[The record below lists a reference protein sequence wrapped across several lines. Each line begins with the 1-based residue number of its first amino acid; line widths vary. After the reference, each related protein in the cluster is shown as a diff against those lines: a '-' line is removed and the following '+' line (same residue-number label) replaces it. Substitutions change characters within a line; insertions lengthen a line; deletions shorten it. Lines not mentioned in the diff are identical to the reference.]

1 MALVLQESHDY
12 IGIITFN
19 NYDRRNA
26 LSKAFITDILAA
38 LKNLLFEEIRV
49 IIIRAQ
55 PGAKVWSAGHDINE
69 LERPGRDP
77 LGYYDPL
84 EQVIRAIQTCPV
96 PVMAMIEG
104 GVWGGA
110 CELAFVCD
118 ILIGAPNTSFTITP
132 AKIGIPYNPSGILHL
147 INLCGLGAAKEM
159 FFTAQPV
166 SAERAL
172 QLGILNHVVPP
183 EELETFTYD
192 LARKI
197 TQNSPLSVSVMK
209 EQLHILSNALPI
221 SAETFERIQGL
232 RRLVWDSEDYV
243 EGKQAF
249 LEKRPAV
256 FQGK

>member
-1 MALVLQESHDY
+1 MALVLQESSEK
-12 IGIITFN
+12 IGTITFD
-19 NYDRRNA
+19 NYERRNA
-26 LSKAFITDILAA
+26 LSRAFITDILAA
-38 LKNLLFEEIRV
+38 IKNLLFQETRV

-55 PGAKVWSAGHDINE
+55 AGAKVWSAGHDISE

-84 EQVIRAIQTCPV
+84 EQVIRAIQACPV
-96 PVMAMIEG
+96 PVLAMIEG
-104 GVWGGA
+104 SVWGGA

-118 ILIGAPNTSFTITP
+118 ILIGSPNAAFTITP

-166 SAERAL
+166 PAERAL
-172 QLGILNHVVPP
+172 QLGILNHVVPTA
-183 EELETFTYD
+183 ELESFTYD

-209 EQLHILSNALPI
+209 EQLHILSNALPV

-232 RRLVWDSEDYV
+232 RRLVWDSEDYI

-249 LEKRPAV
+249 LEKRPPV
-256 FQGK
+256 FKGK

>member
-1 MALVLQESHDY
+1 MALVLQESQDK
-12 IGIITFN
+12 IGIITFD
-19 NYDRRNA
+19 NYERRNA
-26 LSKAFITDILAA
+26 LSKAFINDILAA
-38 LKNLLFEEIRV
+38 LKSLLFDEIRV
-49 IIIRAQ
+49 VIIRAHA
-55 PGAKVWSAGHDINE
+55 GAKVWSAGHDITE

-84 EQVIRAIQTCPV
+84 EQVIRAIQACPV
-96 PVMAMIEG
+96 PVIAMMEG

-110 CELAFVCD
+110 CEMAFICD
-118 ILIGAPNTSFTITP
+118 ILIGTPNASFTITP

-172 QLGILNHVVPP
+172 QLGILNHVVPAG
-183 EELETFTYD
+183 ELESFTFD

-197 TQNSPLSVSVMK
+197 TQNSPLSISVMK

-232 RRLVWDSEDYV
+232 RRLVWDSEDYI

-249 LEKRPAV
+249 LEKRTPV
-256 FQGK
+256 FKGK

>member
-1 MALVLQESHDY
+1 MPYVLYEVQDQ
-12 IGIITFN
+12 IGTITFN
-19 NYDRRNA
+19 YYEKRNA
-26 LSKAFITDILAA
+26 LSRAFIAELIAA
-38 LKNLLFEEIRV
+38 LNSLLLENIRV
-49 IIIRAQ
+49 LVIRAH
-55 PGAKVWSAGHDINE
+55 PGAKVWSAGHDVTE

-84 EQVIRAIQTCPV
+84 EHAIRAIQTCPV
-96 PVMAMIEG
+96 PVLALIEG

-118 ILIGAPNTSFTITP
+118 ILIGAPTASFTITP
-132 AKIGIPYNPSGILHL
+132 ARIGIPYNPSGILHL

-159 FFTAQPV
+159 FFTALPV
-166 SAERAL
+166 AAERAL
-172 QLGILNHVVPP
+172 RLGILNHVVPND
-183 EELETFTYD
+183 EIETFTYNM
-192 LARKI
+192 AATI
-197 TQNSPLSVSVMK
+197 SQNSPLSISVIK
-209 EQLHILSNALPI
+209 EQIHILSNALPV

-249 LEKRPAV
+249 LEKRPPV

>member
-1 MALVLQESHDY
+1 MALVLQESQDK
-12 IGIITFN
+12 IGVITFN

-26 LSKAFITDILAA
+26 LSKAFIADILAA
-38 LKNLLFEEIRV
+38 LKNLLFDEIRV
-49 IIIRAQ
+49 IVIRAHS
-55 PGAKVWSAGHDINE
+55 GAKVWSAGHDINE

-84 EQVIRAIQTCPV
+84 EQVIRAIQSCPV
-96 PVMAMIEG
+96 PVIAMIEG

-118 ILIGAPNTSFTITP
+118 ILIGAPNATFTITP

-172 QLGILNHVVPP
+172 QLGILNHLIPAAD
-183 EELETFTYD
+183 LESFTFD

-197 TQNSPLSVSVMK
+197 TQNSPLSISVMK

-232 RRLVWDSEDYV
+232 RRLVWDSDDYI

-249 LEKRPAV
+249 LEKRPPV
-256 FQGK
+256 FKGK

>member
-159 FFTAQPV
+159 FFTAQSV
-166 SAERAL
+166 TAERAL

-183 EELETFTYD
+183 EDLESFTYG

-197 TQNSPLSVSVMK
+197 TQNSPLSISVMK

-256 FQGK
+256 FKGK